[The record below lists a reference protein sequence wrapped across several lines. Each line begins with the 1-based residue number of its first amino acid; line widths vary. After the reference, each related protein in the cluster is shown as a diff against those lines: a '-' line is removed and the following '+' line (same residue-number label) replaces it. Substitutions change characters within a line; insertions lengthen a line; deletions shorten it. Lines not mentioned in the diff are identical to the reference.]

1 LAKEIPIV
9 PVPQQMSSTVLSW
22 LNCAHSLMAAYRT
35 SAACVFTCE
44 INVKPVYFTNGNCVL
59 MSSRKTGFLLPHF

>member
-1 LAKEIPIV
+1 MLIVDYIQEQMLITLAKEIPIV

-22 LNCAHSLMAAYRT
+22 LSCAHSLMAVYKT

-44 INVKPVYFTNGNCVL
+44 NICQVG
-59 MSSRKTGFLLPHF
+59 LLFYKQ